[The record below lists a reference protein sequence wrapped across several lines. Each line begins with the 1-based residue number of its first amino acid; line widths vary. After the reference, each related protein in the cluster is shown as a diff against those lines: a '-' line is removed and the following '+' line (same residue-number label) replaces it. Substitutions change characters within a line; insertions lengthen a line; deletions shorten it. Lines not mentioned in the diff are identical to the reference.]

1 MRHIDDAPVSVLDQ
15 LTPLANSALVR
26 FAPGYAYLEG
36 LFRLIP
42 LLSRAREVRLL
53 IGNLTHQETLEQL
66 AQRGHRLEPVHEA
79 SDARRYLTLPQT
91 RQVAATT
98 VTGFRECLE
107 AMEQTKSNQ
116 DAGRLTLDLLERQRL
131 QVRVHVHGS
140 FGTRMYLFEGS
151 ADTESKQTGFLG
163 STNLLLPVAL
173 DPTDYLMRVGDEECR
188 TGIVNHF
195 DHLWDKA
202 RDVSDLL
209 ASEIRNSWIGQ
220 MASPYD
226 IYMKTLYTLVR
237 ERVEFDPDE
246 AMLDEDIIGRLADF
260 QRSAFRQAIRIIQGY
275 GGAFVSD
282 VVGLG
287 KSYIGAAVV
296 KHFEQ
301 TEHARPLILCPAPLV
316 EMWER
321 YNEIHRLNAQVL
333 SVGMLRKSEA
343 GGNVLLDDFRF
354 RDRDFVLLDESH
366 AFRNP
371 GTQRYTLLRDF
382 LARGRRRICLL
393 TATPRN
399 RSAWDIYHQIKLF
412 HQEDRTTLPINP
424 PNLREFF
431 RAVEK
436 GQRELPEL
444 LSNLLIRRTRNHILR
459 FYGYDAETK
468 QRVDPAAFRPYL
480 DGKRRAYVMI
490 GEKPQFFPRRELTT
504 IEYSIER
511 TYQGL
516 YEHIRAYL
524 TPPPQAGSKDSVPT
538 HLLFARYA
546 LWHYVEA
553 EHQTIEP
560 YVKLRATSAG
570 LHGLIRVLLF
580 KRFESSVEAFRCSV
594 RRMILAH
601 RVFLAALKGGVV
613 PAGEDAEAI
622 LREVEDFEDEE
633 AIEALRDSS
642 SRYAIGHFDDAR
654 LIRDVDLDL
663 RLLEQIL
670 ALVEPIT
677 PERDEKL
684 LVLRNRLA
692 QSPLKEGK
700 RLIFTQF
707 TDTARY
713 LYEHL
718 RADSAPFACV
728 ELMSSRVGNKAAVI
742 GRFAPRA
749 NPDLAE
755 KDRDRDIATLVTTD
769 VMAEG
774 LNLQDC
780 DKIVNYDLHWN
791 PVRLIQ
797 RFGRIDRIGSEHERI
812 HGFNFLPE
820 AGLERNL
827 GLRQTLRQRI
837 REIHETI
844 GEDSSILE
852 TGETINEQAMY
863 AIYEANGEAV
873 AKLEEE
879 TDSKS
884 VQLAEAEEMLRHLR
898 EKDPD
903 EYARIAAL
911 PDGIRSAKS
920 AHASG
925 LFAFSQAGA
934 YRELVLL
941 SETGQLVSSDL
952 PRLLGLLQCSKE
964 TPCAEFSEKLAEL
977 IVHVQRR
984 FQETTRQRRVEQNHL
999 QSLTHS
1005 QRYILRELR
1014 DVYQATEDAT
1024 VQARVELF
1032 EQAFR
1037 QPLPQAVVRE
1047 LNRLRKNGLNG
1058 EPLMHALV
1066 VIYHTHSLRERT
1078 QMSLSEASA
1087 RDLPRLVCSEAFTK
1101 HRQP

>member
-1 MRHIDDAPVSVLDQ
+1 MV
-15 LTPLANSALVR
+15 
-26 FAPGYAYLEG
+26 GE
-36 LFRLIP
+36 
-42 LLSRAREVRLL
+42 RA
-53 IGNLTHQETLEQL
+53 
-66 AQRGHRLEPVHEA
+66 
-79 SDARRYLTLPQT
+79 
-91 RQVAATT
+91 
-98 VTGFRECLE
+98 
-107 AMEQTKSNQ
+107 
-116 DAGRLTLDLLERQRL
+116 
-131 QVRVHVHGS
+131 
-140 FGTRMYLFEGS
+140 
-151 ADTESKQTGFLG
+151 
-163 STNLLLPVAL
+163 
-173 DPTDYLMRVGDEECR
+173 
-188 TGIVNHF
+188 
-195 DHLWDKA
+195 
-202 RDVSDLL
+202 
-209 ASEIRNSWIGQ
+209 
-220 MASPYD
+220 
-226 IYMKTLYTLVR
+226 
-237 ERVEFDPDE
+237 
-246 AMLDEDIIGRLADF
+246 
-260 QRSAFRQAIRIIQGY
+260 
-275 GGAFVSD
+275 
-282 VVGLG
+282 
-287 KSYIGAAVV
+287 
-296 KHFEQ
+296 
-301 TEHARPLILCPAPLV
+301 
-316 EMWER
+316 
-321 YNEIHRLNAQVL
+321 
-333 SVGMLRKSEA
+333 
-343 GGNVLLDDFRF
+343 
-354 RDRDFVLLDESH
+354 
-366 AFRNP
+366 
-371 GTQRYTLLRDF
+371 
-382 LARGRRRICLL
+382 
-393 TATPRN
+393 
-399 RSAWDIYHQIKLF
+399 
-412 HQEDRTTLPINP
+412 
-424 PNLREFF
+424 
-431 RAVEK
+431 
-436 GQRELPEL
+436 
-444 LSNLLIRRTRNHILR
+444 
-459 FYGYDAETK
+459 
-468 QRVDPAAFRPYL
+468 
-480 DGKRRAYVMI
+480 
-490 GEKPQFFPRRELTT
+490 QFFPRRELTT

-516 YEHIRAYL
+516 YERIRIYL
-524 TPPPQAGSKDSVPT
+524 TPPAQAVSIDAVPT
-538 HLLFARYA
+538 HLCFARYA
-546 LWHYVEA
+546 LWKYVETEYQA
-553 EHQTIEP
+553 IEP
-560 YVKLRATSAG
+560 YVKLRATSVG

-594 RRMILAH
+594 RRMVLAH
-601 RVFLAALKGGVV
+601 RAFLAALKQGVV

-642 SRYAIGHFDDAR
+642 RRYAIDHFDDAR
-654 LIRDVDLDL
+654 LIRDIDLDL

-718 RADSAPFACV
+718 RSDSAASTV
-728 ELMSSRVGNKAAVI
+728 ELISSRVGNKAAVI

-749 NPDLAE
+749 NPDLAQ
-755 KDRDRDIATLVTTD
+755 KDHGHEIATLVTTD

-863 AIYEANGEAV
+863 AIYEANGESV
-873 AKLEEE
+873 ARLEEE
-879 TDSKS
+879 PDSKS

-920 AHASG
+920 ARATG

-941 SETGQLVSSDL
+941 DEAGQLVSNDI

-964 TPCAEFSEKLAEL
+964 TPCAEFSEKLADL
-977 IVHVQRR
+977 IVRVQRR

-999 QSLTHS
+999 QSLAHS
-1005 QRYILRELR
+1005 QRYVLRELR
-1014 DVYQATEDAT
+1014 DVYHSSEDAT
-1024 VQARVELF
+1024 LQTRVELF

-1037 QPLPQAVVRE
+1037 QSLPQAVVRE

-1058 EPLMHALV
+1058 EALMQALV

-1087 RDLPRLVCSEAFTK
+1087 RDLPQLVCCEAFAK
-1101 HRQP
+1101 HKKP